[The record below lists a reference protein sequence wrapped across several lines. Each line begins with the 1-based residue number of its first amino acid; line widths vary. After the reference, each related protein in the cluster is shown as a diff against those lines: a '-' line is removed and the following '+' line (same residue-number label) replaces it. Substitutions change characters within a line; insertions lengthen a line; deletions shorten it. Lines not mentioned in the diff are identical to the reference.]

1 MTAPVPPEAWAH
13 SAICLQTESNVPGG
27 AASSNGLKARFGSGF
42 PLAIVK
48 GKGGPGRCASET
60 TRGAEIL
67 GHAMTVGSV
76 KGGGHSSG
84 TESA

>member
-1 MTAPVPPEAWAH
+1 M
-13 SAICLQTESNVPGG
+13 L
-27 AASSNGLKARFGSGF
+27 ASSKASARSRWFGSGF